1 MVLDSVAA
9 SVISLQTG
17 AFEGSILASI
27 VVFVVSLLIGGLG
40 IYVGAKVIVDV
51 EDYTY
56 AIGTALI
63 GGLLWGII
71 EFFVPLIGGI
81 LAFIAYLWIINRRYP
96 GGWIEAILI
105 ALVAW
110 LAVAVVFVLLSL
122 FIPGIEGL
130 GAYGVPT

>member
-1 MVLDSVAA
+1 MV
-9 SVISLQTG
+9 
-17 AFEGSILASI
+17 LASI

-40 IYVGAKVIVDV
+40 IYFGAKVVVDV

-63 GGLLWGII
+63 GGLLWAII
-71 EFFVPLIGGI
+71 EFFVPLVGGL
-81 LAFIAYLWIINRRYP
+81 LAFFAYLWIINRRYP

-110 LAVAVVFVLLSL
+110 LAVTVVFVLLAIL
-122 FIPGIEGL
+122 LPGINSGL
-130 GAYGVPT
+130 SAFGVPA